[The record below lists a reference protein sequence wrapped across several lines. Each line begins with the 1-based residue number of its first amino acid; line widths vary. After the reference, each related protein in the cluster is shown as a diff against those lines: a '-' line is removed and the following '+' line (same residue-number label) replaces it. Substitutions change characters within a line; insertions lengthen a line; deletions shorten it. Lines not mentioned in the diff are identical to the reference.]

1 LSEKTSNRCIPLI
14 QTVRE
19 IDGMAQ
25 VWFEGSGG
33 VVLPVNEGDAV
44 TIRGRVYEVKR
55 AGGYTR
61 GVDQVQRRDAFTLDL
76 GEIFLDLGLGA
87 ESIPDLPDQGVWP
100 LLSERR

>member
-1 LSEKTSNRCIPLI
+1 LSEKTSNRYIPLI

-33 VVLPVNEGDAV
+33 VVLPVNEGDVV
-44 TIRGRVYEVKR
+44 TFRGRVYEARR

-61 GVDQVQRRDAFTLDL
+61 RGEVEQVQRRDAFSLDL
-76 GEIFLDLGLGA
+76 GEIFLDLGTG
-87 ESIPDLPDQGVWP
+87 SIPDLPDQGVWP

>member
-1 LSEKTSNRCIPLI
+1 LSEKNRDIPLL

-19 IDGMAQ
+19 FDGMAQ
-25 VWFEGSGG
+25 VWFEGTSG
-33 VVLPVNEGDAV
+33 VVLPVNEGDVV

-61 GVDQVQRRDAFTLDL
+61 GGLDQVQRRDAFTLDL
-76 GEIFLDLGLGA
+76 GEIFLDVGLGA

-100 LLSERR
+100 LLTERR